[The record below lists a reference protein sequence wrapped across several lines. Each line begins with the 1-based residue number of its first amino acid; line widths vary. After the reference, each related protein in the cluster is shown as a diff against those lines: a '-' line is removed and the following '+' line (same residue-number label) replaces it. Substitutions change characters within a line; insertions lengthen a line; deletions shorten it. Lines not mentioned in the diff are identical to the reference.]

1 MKIDYWRIQTI
12 ESSYRVGNQTKKE
25 CVVDLVALGMPE
37 EEAKKR
43 VKGWFR

>member
-1 MKIDYWRIQTI
+1 MKIPYWRIQTI
-12 ESSYRVGNQTKKE
+12 ELSYRVGNNTKKE
-25 CVVDLVALGMPE
+25 CVPMLMELGMTE